1 MFDADSFLNSSIQG
15 SNSTKT
21 IPVPMGE
28 YTGVIEKIEPRQW
41 QSKDGTKTGISLDVQ
56 WLIEDQGVKEF
67 LGRDTVTCKQGIM
80 LDTTPEGGLD
90 MAPGKNVGL
99 GRLREAVG
107 QNDASKPFSFHNLP
121 GQMAKV
127 VVKHRTT
134 DDGDTFAEVKGVAK
148 L

>member
-1 MFDADSFLNSSIQG
+1 MFDADSFLNASIQG

-107 QNDASKPFSFHNLP
+107 QNDPSKPFSFHNLP